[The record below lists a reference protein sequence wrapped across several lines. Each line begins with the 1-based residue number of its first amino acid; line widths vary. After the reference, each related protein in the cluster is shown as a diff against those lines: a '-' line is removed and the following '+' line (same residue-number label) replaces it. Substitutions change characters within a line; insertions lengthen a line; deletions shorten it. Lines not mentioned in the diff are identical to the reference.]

1 MPNTEMGARL
11 AYTVEET
18 ADLIGVSIM
27 TVYRMVENG
36 TLPYKRIEG
45 RGKKGQGRI
54 IIPVVALSKWLSQAD
69 VPRNVA
75 MQRKARD
82 IAKTAVSKIRG
93 SRSR

>member
-1 MPNTEMGARL
+1 MPNNEAVARL

-54 IIPVVALSKWLSQAD
+54 IIPVTALQMWLSKPD
-69 VPRNVA
+69 EPRQLTMERNARGIAKSAVA
-75 MQRKARD
+75 KLRKAR
-82 IAKTAVSKIRG
+82 
-93 SRSR
+93 

>member
-1 MPNTEMGARL
+1 MPNKEASARL

-18 ADLIGVSIM
+18 ADLIGVSVM

-54 IIPVVALSKWLSQAD
+54 IIPSAALSKWLSQAD
-69 VPRNVA
+69 VPRDVA
-75 MQRKARD
+75 IHRKARD
-82 IAKTAVSKIRG
+82 IAKTAVSKLYG
-93 SRSR
+93 SRAK

>member
-1 MPNTEMGARL
+1 MSDTQAVVRL

-18 ADLIGVSIM
+18 ADLLGVSIM

-54 IIPVVALSKWLSQAD
+54 IIPFTALSNWLSKTD
-69 VPRNVA
+69 EPRNVT
-75 MQRKARD
+75 MKRRARD
-82 IAKTAVSKIRG
+82 IAKTAVSKLRG
-93 SRSR
+93 YQAK